1 VKSKQKLEVVNSDV
15 RGTFEVKSLGGNCYF
30 LTVVYEFIRYMWIY
44 LIQNQNEEFT
54 QFKRFKLR
62 VRKQV
67 ECIIKKLGTDGGGE
81 YIST

>member
-1 VKSKQKLEVVNSDV
+1 
-15 RGTFEVKSLGGNCYF
+15 
-30 LTVVYEFIRYMWIY
+30 MWIY